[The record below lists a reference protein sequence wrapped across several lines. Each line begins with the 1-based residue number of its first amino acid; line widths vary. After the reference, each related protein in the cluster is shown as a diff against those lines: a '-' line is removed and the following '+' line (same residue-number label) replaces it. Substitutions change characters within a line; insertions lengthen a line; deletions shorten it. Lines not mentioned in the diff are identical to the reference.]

1 MQDVVFVLAWYIA
14 DVTYATYAVIDL
26 IRDCR
31 AIAQATQKRH
41 NERVCIK
48 NGVRL
53 FLELTALTA
62 LALSPIYAIPMVL
75 SIVLRI
81 PWLFTVGLILNAGI
95 ILIGEIVAYPLMVTT
110 PHHVS
115 PSQSP

>member
-1 MQDVVFVLAWYIA
+1 MQDVVFVLAWYVA
-14 DVTYATYAVIDL
+14 DVAYATYAVMGM

-48 NGVRL
+48 NGVQL
-53 FLELTALTA
+53 FLELTTLIA
-62 LALSPIYAIPMVL
+62 LALSPIYAIPIAL

-81 PWLFTVGLILNAGI
+81 SWLLTVGLILNAGI
-95 ILIGEIVAYPLMVTT
+95 ILIGETLAYPLMVTT
-110 PHHVS
+110 PPHVS